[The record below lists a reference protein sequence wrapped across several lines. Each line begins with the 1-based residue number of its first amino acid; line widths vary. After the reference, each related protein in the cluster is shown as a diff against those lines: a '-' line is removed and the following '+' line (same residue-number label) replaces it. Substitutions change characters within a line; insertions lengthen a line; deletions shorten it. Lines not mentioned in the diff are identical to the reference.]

1 MVYVTH
7 DQTEAMTLST
17 ELAVLRDG
25 IIQQVGKP
33 DAVYAKPANLFGRPL
48 HRQPVDEH
56 LSDDET

>member
-1 MVYVTH
+1 MSTH

-33 DAVYAKPANLFGRPL
+33 DAVYA
-48 HRQPVDEH
+48 QPEPVNDF
-56 LSDDET
+56 ETVTITIY